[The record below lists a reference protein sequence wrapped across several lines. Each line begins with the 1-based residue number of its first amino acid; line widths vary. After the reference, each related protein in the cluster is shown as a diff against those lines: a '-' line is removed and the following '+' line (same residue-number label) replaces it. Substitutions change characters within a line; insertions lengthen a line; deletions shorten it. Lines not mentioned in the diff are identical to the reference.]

1 MSLNRPLHSRLTHL
15 LLAAAI
21 AALGAGNALAE
32 KPEWAGGGKG
42 NQQRA
47 AQSGQKQ
54 QADERRGPRADR
66 QRTEQRQLR
75 GDERGPQRA
84 QRERDRREARG
95 DRRAPVVS
103 ITPGSYFND
112 GQRRYVH
119 QWYGEQYRAGRC
131 PPGLAKKNN
140 GCLPPGQAKKWS
152 VGHVLPAGVV
162 YYPVPQSVVVQLGV
176 PPAGYQYVRV
186 ANDILL
192 LAIGSRMV
200 VDAIT
205 DLGRMF

>member
-75 GDERGPQRA
+75 GDERGPRA

>member
-1 MSLNRPLHSRLTHL
+1 MSLNRPLHSRLTQL

-21 AALGAGNALAE
+21 AALGTGNALAE

-47 AQSGQKQ
+47 APSGQKQ
-54 QADERRGPRADR
+54 QADERRGPRAERDR
-66 QRTEQRQLR
+66 PGQRQLR
-75 GDERGPQRA
+75 DNDRRPRQA
-84 QRERDRREARG
+84 QRDRDRREARG

-103 ITPGSYFND
+103 ISPGSYFND

-140 GCLPPGQAKKWS
+140 GCMPPGQAKKWS